1 MGRIPVLPRAFKQLA
16 PRHAM
21 MTWRLMSFDILY
33 TSLPLGD
40 MGQLAGVTSYRQ
52 VTPELR
58 LGLSGM
64 TRNKVHS

>member
-1 MGRIPVLPRAFKQLA
+1 
-16 PRHAM
+16 M

-58 LGLSGM
+58 LGLSGV